1 MGTTHLC
8 HPHSPGDVSLQCWWT
23 LRDLTESQYLGQRP
37 EPFWSS
43 QDLGIAIPHWL
54 LRFLG
59 SLGEIQGLIFSVLWI
74 GVIFTVIQIS

>member
-23 LRDLTESQYLGQRP
+23 LQRDLTQSQYLGQRP
-37 EPFWSS
+37 EPLWSS

-54 LRFLG
+54 L
-59 SLGEIQGLIFSVLWI
+59 
-74 GVIFTVIQIS
+74 